1 MELLVWYGKRKVVM
15 VNFSPSRRIRFL
27 LICSFGLAVMLVGL
41 PKPVLADGGGFP
53 TPTPT
58 ITLTPTPAPTNTPE
72 PTIAPTDTPT
82 VTPLPLVVDLQEGQ
96 SLQITAASP
105 PARAGAGIVCWPF
118 AVILILIVVIVST
131 WLYGRTRSGM
141 Y

>member
-1 MELLVWYGKRKVVM
+1 MVKLSFTRRNFVRLRWLLCLSGMAVLLVAR
-15 VNFSPSRRIRFL
+15 
-27 LICSFGLAVMLVGL
+27 

-72 PTIAPTDTPT
+72 PTSAPTNTPT
-82 VTPLPLVVDLQEGQ
+82 VTSVPLIVDLQEEQ
-96 SLQITAASP
+96 SLQITTTAPAAQ
-105 PARAGAGIVCWPF
+105 ARAGIVCWPF
-118 AVILILIVVIVST
+118 AVILILIVVVGAT
-131 WLYGRTRSGM
+131 WLYGRIRSGQ